1 MSEGYGTEEIH
12 VPSARKGLCSIL
24 THLYALHSGTVV
36 GSVVRKACCVSLCV
50 PHHSLTPIAR
60 ASHSLRSQ
68 AGDLIDNTIGVRFGL
83 ATLTAAAYGQVISD
97 VSGVM
102 SGGVVEAA
110 VTRAGLPVP
119 NLTQAQKQLRV
130 VRFTATGGA
139 ACGVVVGCLLGML
152 SLFFLDLEA
161 AERQKRAKELETIF
175 VTVMGEGHRLV
186 AAERCALFLVDHEK
200 QVRVLQDR
208 SMGPLRLYRT
218 QCLLGLHT

>member
-1 MSEGYGTEEIH
+1 M
-12 VPSARKGLCSIL
+12 RGLC
-24 THLYALHSGTVV
+24 
-36 GSVVRKACCVSLCV
+36 RCVYL
-50 PHHSLTPIAR
+50 LTPV
-60 ASHSLRSQ
+60 ASHSPRSQ

-119 NLTQAQKQLRV
+119 NLSQAQKQMRV
-130 VRFTATGGA
+130 ARFTATGGA

-200 QVRVLQDR
+200 QVRVLRDR
-208 SMGPLRLYRT
+208 WAAHFECT
-218 QCLLGLHT
+218 AHNVWLGLYT

>member
-1 MSEGYGTEEIH
+1 M
-12 VPSARKGLCSIL
+12 A
-24 THLYALHSGTVV
+24 SGCECPVSYTRYIVAQWWAVV
-36 GSVVRKACCVSLCV
+36 GRKACCERVLCVSLCV
-50 PHHSLTPIAR
+50 PHSLTPIAR

>member
-1 MSEGYGTEEIH
+1 M
-12 VPSARKGLCSIL
+12 
-24 THLYALHSGTVV
+24 
-36 GSVVRKACCVSLCV
+36 SLCV

-200 QVRVLQDR
+200 QVTLTLTPCSWWTTRSRSGCCKIDPWAHFDCIAHNVCLGCTRRNLVASCNLVCVACTVILVSLQTVVR
-208 SMGPLRLYRT
+208 
-218 QCLLGLHT
+218 Q